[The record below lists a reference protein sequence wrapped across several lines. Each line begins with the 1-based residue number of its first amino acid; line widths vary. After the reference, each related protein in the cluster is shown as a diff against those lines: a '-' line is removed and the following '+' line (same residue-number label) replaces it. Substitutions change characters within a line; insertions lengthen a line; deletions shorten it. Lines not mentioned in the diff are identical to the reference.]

1 MGPHSALFP
10 FIVAL
15 CDFISFW
22 PGQKGQRKEGYKV
35 RKVQSGLE
43 GACRKGLNA
52 KKGSSRVWLTR
63 RSSAEKFESKKQK
76 THKKG
81 LPGKNR
87 SPKWRLLFRGGLFQ
101 GYTFFGRLDLTT
113 HARSFSAWAVNGS
126 WYRGLK
132 SC

>member
-76 THKKG
+76 KRIKKG
-81 LPGKNR
+81 CRVK
-87 SPKWRLLFRGGLFQ
+87 
-101 GYTFFGRLDLTT
+101 TE
-113 HARSFSAWAVNGS
+113 ARSGAFFTVAVFFRDTLFLGV
-126 WYRGLK
+126 WI
-132 SC
+132 